1 MKKICYLMLGLLFM
15 ACSDGSEKWSPGDDD
30 PDDPSGGGEE
40 TVIYHQRAKEMFD
53 LVQRYYKHG
62 NSGLYKESFPSQ
74 SGDPEYSF
82 LWPYDGLVS
91 SAALLTQLGY
101 DVGYPEW

>member
-62 NSGLYKESFPSQ
+62 NSGLYKETFPPS
-74 SGDPEYSF
+74 PAIRNTLFY
-82 LWPYDGLVS
+82 GLTTDWYRQR
-91 SAALLTQLGY
+91 LY
-101 DVGYPEW
+101 